1 VPGLN
6 KEVEIMILLVTSS
19 HRRTE
24 TGAALEQ
31 AIGEAVEVCES
42 VRKAASM
49 LRNNEYSSVLLDDP
63 MVEAEGDALESM
75 LNNLGLAIPVY
86 VNLAVSNAERIAR
99 ELRLALRRSRESRL
113 IAVRAAESQLRSEIR
128 DAVTG
133 ILLSAELAMRTP
145 EIPADA
151 LEKLTSVCQLASTIR
166 ARLESV
172 N

>member
-1 VPGLN
+1 
-6 KEVEIMILLVTSS
+6 M
-19 HRRTE
+19 RR
-24 TGAALEQ
+24 
-31 AIGEAVEVCES
+31 
-42 VRKAASM
+42 
-49 LRNNEYSSVLLDDP
+49 N
-63 MVEAEGDALESM
+63 
-75 LNNLGLAIPVY
+75 
-86 VNLAVSNAERIAR
+86 
-99 ELRLALRRSRESRL
+99 RESRL
-113 IAVRAAESQLRSEIR
+113 IAIRAAESQLRSEIR

>member
-1 VPGLN
+1 
-6 KEVEIMILLVTSS
+6 MILLVTPSQ
-19 HRRTE
+19 RRNE
-24 TGAALEQ
+24 CGIALEQ

-42 VRKAASM
+42 VRKASSL
-49 LRNNEYSSVLLDDP
+49 LRNHEYSSVVLDDP
-63 MVEAEGDALESM
+63 MVEAEGEALESM
-75 LNNLGLAIPVY
+75 LNNLGLAVPVY
-86 VNLAVSNAERIAR
+86 VNLAISNADRVAR
-99 ELRLALRRSRESRL
+99 ELRLAQRRNRESRL
-113 IAVRAAESQLRSEIR
+113 IAIRAAESQLRSEIR

-145 EIPADA
+145 EVPADA